1 MSNLFLKAYYTA
13 KELEDNL
20 PEVANLIRELDSNRM
35 KLIRMIERVTED
47 SEVCDSPEITEKW
60 VGEAEDL
67 VFYSRN
73 KQYE

>member
-13 KELEDNL
+13 KELEDTL

-47 SEVCDSPEITEKW
+47 SEVYDSPEITEKW

-67 VFYSRN
+67 VFDSRN
-73 KQYE
+73 KQYD